1 MLKTGNE
8 PLTVNGQ
15 KLDKSLMDF
24 WRWNSSDLLSNA
36 TRGRLAEFIV
46 ASALDVDLIG
56 SRDEW
61 DAYDLLTKEGVKIEV
76 KSSAYVQ
83 SWMQKSPSKISFG
96 IKKSH
101 CWDEEMTKRVTIAIR
116 SADIYVFC
124 VLHHDRKETCDPL
137 NLDHWEFYVVNTEE
151 LNRRAGNQTTIS
163 LNSLRRLTTSVTY
176 LSLKE
181 EVERSFNKNDTE
193 HVSR

>member
-15 KLDKSLMDF
+15 KLDKSLLDF

-83 SWMQKSPSKISFG
+83 SWMQKAPSKISFG

-101 CWDEEMTKRVTIAIR
+101 FWDEETTKRVPIAIR
-116 SADIYVFC
+116 SADIYFFC

-137 NLDHWEFYVVNTEE
+137 NLDHWEFYVLDTEE
-151 LNRRAGNQTTIS
+151 LNSRAGNQSTIS
-163 LNSLRRLTTSVTY
+163 LNSLRRLTASVTY

-181 EVERSFNKNDTE
+181 EVDRSFNKDDSE